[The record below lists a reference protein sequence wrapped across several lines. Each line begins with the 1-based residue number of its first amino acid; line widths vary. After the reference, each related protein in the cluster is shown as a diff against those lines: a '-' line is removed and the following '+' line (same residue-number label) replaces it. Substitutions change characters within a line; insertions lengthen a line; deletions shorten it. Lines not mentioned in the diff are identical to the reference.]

1 MSEQQD
7 FVHAPEVREIDLT
20 GLFWSCMLH
29 WRFIIICILVFAL
42 ALGTYKAVG
51 FSEKINDPDY
61 RKSADETNQ
70 RLEEVYTVNKE
81 QIEDRM
87 QGLSDEIERQ
97 KNYMA
102 NSVLYNIDP
111 YRVFVREVTYY
122 IDTDYV
128 ILPEMGV
135 QNPDYTGAVV
145 NAYKTIAQQVN
156 IDNVLYGDTES
167 AQGYDKRSEF
177 ITATTGAVGT
187 LSIRVRGN
195 SQEQA
200 DAIMAAIEGAIFENK
215 HFIQNTIADH
225 EISVISDCRS
235 QDADPTLVA
244 LHDANEAKMAALTD
258 SYFKVLDEYKNLK
271 EPDYIQLGRNALILS
286 VIKNSITGAVAGAF
300 AAVFVIFALFLFRD
314 TVINE
319 EDINTRYNST
329 TFGTILERK
338 RGRIDLWVFRHLGTS
353 GLERSDQI
361 KMVAVKIK
369 QKIEKAEKLML
380 LGDVETPVLEQLSDE
395 LKANG
400 ITVQLIAGKERHESA
415 DTLLQLQQCDA
426 LILTEM
432 MQKTSHRQ
440 VRNQMNMARQI
451 GKKELGYILLL

>member
-1 MSEQQD
+1 
-7 FVHAPEVREIDLT
+7 
-20 GLFWSCMLH
+20 
-29 WRFIIICILVFAL
+29 
-42 ALGTYKAVG
+42 
-51 FSEKINDPDY
+51 
-61 RKSADETNQ
+61 
-70 RLEEVYTVNKE
+70 
-81 QIEDRM
+81 
-87 QGLSDEIERQ
+87 
-97 KNYMA
+97 
-102 NSVLYNIDP
+102 
-111 YRVFVREVTYY
+111 
-122 IDTDYV
+122 
-128 ILPEMGV
+128 
-135 QNPDYTGAVV
+135 
-145 NAYKTIAQQVN
+145 
-156 IDNVLYGDTES
+156 
-167 AQGYDKRSEF
+167 
-177 ITATTGAVGT
+177 
-187 LSIRVRGN
+187 
-195 SQEQA
+195 
-200 DAIMAAIEGAIFENK
+200 MAAIEGAIFENK